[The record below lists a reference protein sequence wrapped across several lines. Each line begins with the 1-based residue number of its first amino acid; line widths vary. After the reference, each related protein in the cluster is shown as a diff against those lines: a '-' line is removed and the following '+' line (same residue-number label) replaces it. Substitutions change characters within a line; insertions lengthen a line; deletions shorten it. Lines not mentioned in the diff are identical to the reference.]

1 MTVHSERNNVL
12 PVQNLARASSVASP
26 SYVIEIT
33 LNSII
38 RRSLPSIQSLSRE
51 SPSSL
56 ILEIEPSRRD
66 AGMRH
71 SGACNRYGS
80 CRDQHR

>member
-12 PVQNLARASSVASP
+12 PVQTLARASSVASP

-71 SGACNRYGS
+71 RRGL
-80 CRDQHR
+80 